1 MQMILFIIG
10 FAFAIEFIIG
20 GAVAL
25 AEKLGAL
32 IEKVTV
38 APIGEK

>member
-32 IEKVTV
+32 KTPEKPQQPRK
-38 APIGEK
+38 A